1 MNNRVARFGYL
12 KISYRRVYTC
22 FDVEIEGRQMH
33 LTAVASINA
42 FPKSTQFCWQIILV
56 SYKVSQLRGGLPDV
70 CAIRRGHGIKINVAA
85 RRGEVM
91 ATFLRVRSQL
101 TLISAVACKS
111 T

>member
-22 FDVEIEGRQMH
+22 FDVEIEGRH
-33 LTAVASINA
+33 LTVASINA
-42 FPKSTQFCWQIILV
+42 FPKSTQFCWHIILV
-56 SYKVSQLRGGLPDV
+56 SYKDSQLRGGLPDV

-91 ATFLRVRSQL
+91 AAFLRVHSQL
-101 TLISAVACKS
+101 ALISAVACKS